1 MSKVRL
7 LPSAGFVLMVC
18 THALLLATLAWGAST
33 PELERV
39 WVLTQN
45 LQRQQSVALTPK
57 DVNLL
62 RGALTRYPTLPRVFI
77 GRGQLGFVEPSRN
90 GWNTLPR
97 SHIITSAQLTGV
109 VHIQLECQAPAT
121 AFPVTIM
128 LERASRRHE
137 LRFTE
142 SGRREVVLEFTVPH
156 KPELIAVTVSSA
168 SSDSSREQVKIAL
181 RTLSPPGAKGS
192 P

>member
-7 LPSAGFVLMVC
+7 LPSAGFVLMLF
-18 THALLLATLAWGAST
+18 THALLLVTLAWGAST
-33 PELERV
+33 PDLERV

-45 LQRQQSVALTPK
+45 LQRRQFVALTPK
-57 DVNLL
+57 DVDLL
-62 RGALTRYPTLPRVFI
+62 RGALTHYPTLSRAFI
-77 GRGQLGFVEPSRN
+77 GRAQLGFVEPSRN

-168 SSDSSREQVKIAL
+168 SSDSSSEQVKIAL